1 MKELIRKILREE
13 VGMKST
19 DKEFDEIKDSWF
31 YRLRNYTLGDI
42 VDNWDS
48 LKNNENDNIQT
59 IKYFVENPDKI
70 TDLIYDEKG
79 LEDGYHRLTA
89 AKILGIPKFK
99 YIKGETITEARV
111 KKSDRIDIY
120 RDENV
125 IVVAPLTHEALQK
138 YASECAWCINR
149 DKYEWTHYHQ
159 GKIAVIIQR
168 KPKKNKI
175 GKTEQETSEEIYDF
189 THNGTRNQE
198 EDHYFDD
205 LISSMSNFDTNIV
218 YYNPSESIIYDKG
231 DNCMSDFGYSIYDI
245 PYITEEIIKKIK
257 STLMN

>member
-99 YIKGETITEARV
+99 YIKGETITESRV

-159 GKIAVIIQR
+159 GKIAFIKQR
-168 KPKKNKI
+168 KPKKNK
-175 GKTEQETSEEIYDF
+175 K
-189 THNGTRNQE
+189 N
-198 EDHYFDD
+198 
-205 LISSMSNFDTNIV
+205 
-218 YYNPSESIIYDKG
+218 
-231 DNCMSDFGYSIYDI
+231 
-245 PYITEEIIKKIK
+245 KK
-257 STLMN
+257 